1 VDAPVA
7 HGLLA
12 IAGGWLG
19 TDLRQGPRTLEA
31 MGLSGLDRDGV
42 HALLET
48 GEPA

>member
-1 VDAPVA
+1 
-7 HGLLA
+7 
-12 IAGGWLG
+12 
-19 TDLRQGPRTLEA
+19 LEA